1 MSLEQT
7 ATDWINLL
15 VAGKFDEAVESFDS
29 TMTQMMPADKL
40 QAAWNSII
48 AQFGVFKDIK
58 GTKTSPYG
66 AYNIVFVTCNFDKA
80 ALDIQLSFDAEKKIA
95 GLFFKPPT

>member
-7 ATDWINLL
+7 ATEWVNLL
-15 VAGKFDEAVESFDS
+15 IAGEFDQAVKSFDNTVS
-29 TMTQMMPADKL
+29 AQITAAKL
-40 QAAWNSII
+40 KDIWNSLI
-48 AQFGVFKDIK
+48 AQFGAFKDIK

-80 ALDIQLSFDAEKKIA
+80 ALDIQLSFDAEKKVA